1 VSLFPKGIFFFVSV
15 CIFCSC
21 SYCCLCIL
29 VQIIIHTNLCV
40 YRVRVVDGGN
50 LMIADVRPGDEGKY
64 QCVAQNMVGVRES
77 DPATLTVHGK
87 KYQTSN

>member
-1 VSLFPKGIFFFVSV
+1 MCLCSPPSGFFFVSV
-15 CIFCSC
+15 HIFC

-29 VQIIIHTNLCV
+29 VQIIIQTNLCG

-77 DPATLTVHGK
+77 DLATLTVHGK
-87 KYQTSN
+87 KYQTSI

>member
-1 VSLFPKGIFFFVSV
+1 
-15 CIFCSC
+15 
-21 SYCCLCIL
+21 
-29 VQIIIHTNLCV
+29 
-40 YRVRVVDGGN
+40 VDGGN

-87 KYQTSN
+87 KYQSDFH